1 MPFMPFNIL
10 GMWFRGLLAIVLL
23 GLSIYLLREWYER
36 ATTVHE
42 PIAVAEADVRRDPE
56 AGRDPAVGR
65 TRSARLSSWRPGWD
79 TPTAM
84 LAGGLALMGLS
95 LGGGSFAFPLMRRRG
110 TDEPNSERGGRV
122 ERLKRPDGSELHV
135 DMYGPADGPTIVLT
149 HGWGANATEWYYLKK
164 QLGDRF
170 RLIAWDLPGLGLSKR
185 PDNNDYSLDKMARD
199 LDAVVA
205 LAGNAPVVLLGHSI
219 GGMISLTYCRL
230 FAESLGRKVSGL
242 VLVHTTPTN
251 PMRTTK
257 NAGLYTALQK
267 PVIEPLLHLTIW
279 LSPLVWA
286 MNWMAYL
293 NGSAHRSTAK
303 ESFAGTETR
312 GQLNFA
318 ARFMP
323 HGSPAVLARGM
334 FGMLAY
340 DASATLKTIDAPV
353 LVVPGDLD
361 GTCTPEASTWMD
373 KDLPKSKLEALTP
386 AKHMGL
392 LEHKDRFSKLVGEFV
407 SSCTPSSHTDAVGRA
422 T

>member
-1 MPFMPFNIL
+1 MPFMPFNII
-10 GMWFRGLLAIVLL
+10 GMWLRGLLAIALL

-42 PIAVAEADVRRDPE
+42 PIVATDAEPDVRGVPE
-56 AGRDPAVGR
+56 LGR
-65 TRSARLSSWRPGWD
+65 TRRVGLSEWRPGLD
-79 TPTAM
+79 TTTAM
-84 LAGGLALMGLS
+84 LAGGLALIGLS
-95 LGGGSFAFPLMRRRG
+95 LGGGSFAYPLMRRRG
-110 TDEPNSERGGRV
+110 TDEPKAERGGRV

-135 DMYGPADGPTIVLT
+135 EMYGPADGPTVVLT

-164 QLGDRF
+164 HLGDRF

-199 LDAVVA
+199 LDAVVD
-205 LAGNAPVVLLGHSI
+205 LAGNTPVVLLGHSI

-230 FAESLGRKVSGL
+230 FPESLGRKVSGL

-251 PMRTTK
+251 PVRTTK

-286 MNWMAYL
+286 MNWMSYL
-293 NGSAHRSTAK
+293 NGSAHRSTEK
-303 ESFAGTETR
+303 ESFSGNETR
-312 GQLNFA
+312 GQLDFA
-318 ARFMP
+318 ASFMP
-323 HGSPAVLARGM
+323 HASPAVLARGM

-340 DASATLKTIDAPV
+340 DASATLKTIDVPV

-361 GTCTPEASTWMD
+361 ATCTPEASTWMD
-373 KDLPKSKLEALTP
+373 KDLPNSRLEALSP

-392 LEHKDRFSKLVGEFV
+392 LEHNDRFSKLVGDFV
-407 SSCTPSSHTDAVGRA
+407 SSCSPSRHPGVAGRSA
-422 T
+422 

>member
-1 MPFMPFNIL
+1 
-10 GMWFRGLLAIVLL
+10 
-23 GLSIYLLREWYER
+23 
-36 ATTVHE
+36 
-42 PIAVAEADVRRDPE
+42 
-56 AGRDPAVGR
+56 
-65 TRSARLSSWRPGWD
+65 
-79 TPTAM
+79 
-84 LAGGLALMGLS
+84 
-95 LGGGSFAFPLMRRRG
+95 
-110 TDEPNSERGGRV
+110 
-122 ERLKRPDGSELHV
+122 
-135 DMYGPADGPTIVLT
+135 MYGPADGPTIVLT

-205 LAGNAPVVLLGHSI
+205 LAGNTPVVLLGHSI

-230 FAESLGRKVSGL
+230 FPESLGRKVSGL

-251 PMRTTK
+251 PVRTTR

-286 MNWMAYL
+286 MNWMSYL

-312 GQLNFA
+312 GQLDFA

-323 HGSPAVLARGM
+323 HASPAVLARGM

-340 DASATLKTIDAPV
+340 DASATLKTIDVPV
-353 LVVPGDLD
+353 LVVPGDRDADDHARGQHLD
-361 GTCTPEASTWMD
+361 GQGPPEVAAGGALAGQAHGAARAQRSV
-373 KDLPKSKLEALTP
+373 LEARGRLR
-386 AKHMGL
+386 L
-392 LEHKDRFSKLVGEFV
+392 LVLAE
-407 SSCTPSSHTDAVGRA
+407 PSSGRRRSVGLNRA
-422 T
+422 GSGPVVSEPTRAWG